1 MKVALTCLAFWL
13 CTAPA
18 NAQTIT
24 LTAPNGG
31 GEVWLSG
38 STLTITWT
46 SREIRLWTIAECS
59 LATHR

>member
-1 MKVALTCLAFWL
+1 MKIHVRMKVALTCLAFWL

-31 GEVWLSG
+31 GKSG
-38 STLTITWT
+38 
-46 SREIRLWTIAECS
+46 
-59 LATHR
+59 